1 MAFNVNDFRN
11 RGLRYGGAR
20 PTLFRVLIDNPTS
33 LPGVP
38 GGLKELSSFTCQ
50 ASSIP
55 PSILSPI
62 NVPYFGRDIKVAG
75 NREFEP
81 WSVNVINDEDFRV
94 RGIFEAWHAGINT
107 METNVQLGSGQP
119 SDYKVR
125 AQVQQLSKSGPPALI
140 GASTQFLRQYTLEG
154 LFPISIGPI
163 ELSWEAKN
171 QIEVFNVTFAYD
183 YYTTQSGNAAGV
195 TNLSRVNIT

>member
-1 MAFNVNDFRN
+1 VAFNVNDFRN
-11 RGLRYGGAR
+11 RGLRFGGAR
-20 PTLFRVLIDNPTS
+20 PTLFRVLIDNPIA
-33 LPGVP
+33 LPGIP
-38 GGLKELSSFTCQ
+38 GGLRELSSFTCQ

-55 PSILSPI
+55 ASVISPI

-81 WSVNVINDEDFRV
+81 WSVNVMNDEDFRV
-94 RGIFEAWHAGINT
+94 RGIFEAWHSGINT
-107 METNVQLGSGQP
+107 MQSNVQQGSGQP

-125 AQVQQLSKSGPPALI
+125 AEVQQLAKIGPPSQI
-140 GASTQFLRQYTLEG
+140 GASTPFIRQYTLEG
-154 LFPISIGPI
+154 AFPISIGPI

-183 YYTTQSGNAAGV
+183 FFTVQPGNVSGV
-195 TNLSRVNIT
+195 TNLSRVAIT